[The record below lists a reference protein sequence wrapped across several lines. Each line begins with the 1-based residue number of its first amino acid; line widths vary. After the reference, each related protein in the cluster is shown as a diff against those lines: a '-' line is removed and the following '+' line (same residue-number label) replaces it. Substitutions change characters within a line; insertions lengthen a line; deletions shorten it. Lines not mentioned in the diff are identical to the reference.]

1 VVHVAILPYL
11 GFIGLMGYW
20 KLLLTHPRTLAYGFT
35 LAFFSGLGQT
45 HFIAL
50 FNPTIMETY
59 SLSHS
64 QYGSLYSLITLL
76 TGFLITFVGPMID
89 RYDLR
94 IFALI
99 TGMGLMLSQ
108 TFLAIES
115 SFLTLVIGLFGLRFF
130 GQGLCSSL
138 SSISIARYFEVQ
150 RGTALSISQLGY
162 PVFEGIITPFYG
174 WLILYWSYSQISW
187 SLVFF
192 VGAVFLPLTYLLT
205 LNLSEFN
212 QVPLNSAG
220 SYTDQKDFKKNW
232 TRKDVLNDRT
242 LYLLLPQTLMPP
254 FALTGLFF
262 HQSALAHSKG
272 WSLTLMASGLFFFA
286 LGRILNTF
294 VTGPLVD
301 KWQAFRLFPYYQLPL
316 SLGFYILGHG
326 QSLWVPGFSFFL
338 FGLTVGSGGPIKSA
352 IWAELYGVRHLG
364 AIKSLFATLMILS
377 TALSPALFGFIIDF
391 NGGVTT
397 LLSSLL
403 IISLVSALL
412 SALTL
417 RSFRLRYS
425 I

>member
-1 VVHVAILPYL
+1 
-11 GFIGLMGYW
+11 MGYW
-20 KLLLTHPRTLAYGFT
+20 KLLLKHPRTLAYGFT

-50 FNPTIMETY
+50 FNPTIMDTY

-76 TGFLITFVGPMID
+76 SGFLITFVGPMID

-94 IFALI
+94 FFALL
-99 TGMGLMLSQ
+99 TCLGLMMSH

-115 SFLTLVIGLFGLRFF
+115 TYLTLAVGLFGLRFF

-138 SSISIARYFEVQ
+138 SSISIARYFEGQ

-162 PVFEGIITPFYG
+162 PVFEGLVTPFFG
-174 WLILYWSYSQISW
+174 WLILYWSFSQISW

-192 VGAVFLPLTYLLT
+192 VGTVFLPLASLLT
-205 LNLSEFN
+205 HNLPDFN
-212 QVPLNSAG
+212 KVPQTVANTTVDKEEA
-220 SYTDQKDFKKNW
+220 TKHW
-232 TRKDVLNDRT
+232 TRRDVLSDKT

-262 HQSALAHSKG
+262 HQSALAESKG

-286 LGRILNTF
+286 IGRILNTF
-294 VTGPLVD
+294 MTGPLVD

-316 SLGFYILGHG
+316 SLGFLTLAQG
-326 QSLWVPGFSFFL
+326 QSLWTPGFSFFL

-377 TALSPALFGFIIDF
+377 TALSPALFGWIIDF
-391 NGGVTT
+391 KGGVTT

-403 IISLVSALL
+403 IISLGSALL

-417 RSFRLRYS
+417 RSFRV
-425 I
+425 

>member
-1 VVHVAILPYL
+1 
-11 GFIGLMGYW
+11 MGYW
-20 KLLLTHPRTLAYGFT
+20 KLLLKHPRTLAYGFT

-50 FNPTIMETY
+50 FNPTIMDTY

-76 TGFLITFVGPMID
+76 SGFLITFVGPMID
-89 RYDLR
+89 KYDLR
-94 IFALI
+94 FFALL
-99 TGMGLMLSQ
+99 TGLGLMMSQ
-108 TFLAIES
+108 TFLAMES
-115 SFLTLVIGLFGLRFF
+115 SYFTLALGLFGLRFF

-150 RGTALSISQLGY
+150 RGTALSISQLGF
-162 PVFEGIITPFYG
+162 PVFEGLVTPFFG
-174 WLILYWSYSQISW
+174 WLILYWSFSQISW
-187 SLVFF
+187 FLVLF
-192 VGAVFLPLTYLLT
+192 VGFVFLPLGYLLT
-205 LNLSEFN
+205 LGLPQFNKVPATAVHTTVVSEE
-212 QVPLNSAG
+212 A
-220 SYTDQKDFKKNW
+220 TKHW
-232 TRKDVLNDRT
+232 TRKEVLYDKT

-262 HQSALAHSKG
+262 HQSALADSKG

-316 SLGFYILGHG
+316 SFGFLLLSQG
-326 QSLWVPGFSFFL
+326 QSLWIPGFSFFL

-364 AIKSLFATLMILS
+364 AIKSLFATFMILS
-377 TALSPALFGFIIDF
+377 TALSPALFGWIIDS
-391 NGGVTT
+391 NGGVTIL
-397 LLSSLL
+397 LLSLV
-403 IISLVSALL
+403 IISLGSALL
-412 SALTL
+412 AALTL
-417 RSFRLRYS
+417 RWFQARHF